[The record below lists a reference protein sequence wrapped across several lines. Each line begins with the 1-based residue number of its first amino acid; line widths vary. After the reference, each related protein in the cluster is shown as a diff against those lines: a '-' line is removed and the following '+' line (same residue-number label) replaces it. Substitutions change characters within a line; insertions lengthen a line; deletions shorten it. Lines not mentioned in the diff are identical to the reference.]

1 MFIFRGVTVFN
12 IKDSANRTL
21 RRGEGHFD
29 VIWRCFIGTCQWS
42 CLTQRVCIFAQWPHC
57 RSNRLSQ
64 THNKQISVFVV
75 EILSPDI
82 SWMLLPL
89 EIFFNVWCTIW
100 CQWGHQ
106 GKRWNLSWFFPRKA
120 GIQLQ
125 HSNVDGTS
133 WSKLG
138 YIGGGNSKIFG
149 ILPLYTWEMIKFD
162 DHIVLRWVVQPPTS
176 RFFLCRLLCWLS
188 LESVLVHWNPLK
200 APFSHKSQVPWVL
213 RLCWWDT
220 EPKRWF
226 VQNITPE
233 VPSLKLQFAPENRPA
248 PTKEAIVFQPSI
260 FRGYVMLVSGR
271 VSTQ

>member
-1 MFIFRGVTVFN
+1 
-12 IKDSANRTL
+12 
-21 RRGEGHFD
+21 
-29 VIWRCFIGTCQWS
+29 
-42 CLTQRVCIFAQWPHC
+42 
-57 RSNRLSQ
+57 
-64 THNKQISVFVV
+64 
-75 EILSPDI
+75 
-82 SWMLLPL
+82 ML
-89 EIFFNVWCTIW
+89 TIW

-133 WSKLG
+133 WSNVTNALIKIRLHRWWQLKDFWNFYPYILG
-138 YIGGGNSKIFG
+138 
-149 ILPLYTWEMIKFD
+149 EMIKFD

-176 RFFLCRLLCWLS
+176 RFFLCRLFCWLS
-188 LESVLVHWNPLK
+188 MESVLVHWNPLK
-200 APFSHKSQVPWVL
+200 APLWPAQQKHSHKSQVPWVL

-226 VQNITPE
+226 VQNITPK